1 MDFVS
6 MNIPRMFYKRIYF
19 REIIY
24 EAIDPKWIYIYIYM
38 DYIQR
43 VRDTCL
49 TTDVHFPLSIR
60 VRCGLASLFHVFL
73 FFRKKKK
80 QQMASESN

>member
-80 QQMASESN
+80 TTDGIRE